1 MKKEKEQDTGGNETK
16 STPES
21 KAGQGFKNLT
31 RSESKPEVKPQQG
44 KPFVKQSQQ
53 SRPGQRQQPQR
64 QPEEYQDPDRVL
76 LGKTALV
83 KLGDG
88 SQVKAMVM
96 NMGKYWVV
104 LRVLDGDNQ
113 KTLIVNKAYIA
124 YYEVVGQ

>member
-1 MKKEKEQDTGGNETK
+1 MKKEGEPAKEGNETK
-16 STPES
+16 TTSES
-21 KAGQGFKNLT
+21 KSGQGYKNLT
-31 RSESKPEVKPQQG
+31 RSESKPQG
-44 KPFVKQSQQ
+44 KPFAKQQQ
-53 SRPGQRQQPQR
+53 QRQQQR
-64 QPEEYQDPDRVL
+64 QSEEYQDPDRVL
-76 LGKTALV
+76 LGKTVLV

-88 SQVKAMVM
+88 SQVRAMVM